1 MNPKAWQRLDWFLL
15 VVVLALVLFGA
26 AMIDSATVNSPGLED
41 YARRHLTYAAAG
53 FVLLFLVA
61 AFDYRLLTPFQ
72 WPAYLATLALL
83 LAVDVAGQQRGGAQ
97 RWLNLGFIEL
107 QPAELAK
114 GLLLVSLS
122 QFLSSRAQTLNS
134 IWTYLQYLLLLVPPV
149 GLIYLQPDL
158 GTAVSVLFISLGLL
172 FVAGLPWRYMF
183 LTAGAGLIGLPILWM
198 SLQDYMRQRI
208 LTFLNPASDP
218 QATYNVRQAL
228 IAVGSGGLVGKGYKL
243 GTQSQLHFL
252 RVRHTDF
259 IFPVIAEEL
268 GFLGAALVIVL
279 FLLLLFRLVRISLLA
294 RDMFGRLIAVGVA
307 LIVFFQAFVNIG
319 MTVGLLPVTGIP
331 LPFVSYGGTN
341 LMTFLLL
348 IGLAQSVYAYRPRR
362 VEV

>member
-1 MNPKAWQRLDWFLL
+1 MSLRAWQRLDWTLLL
-15 VVVLALVLFGA
+15 VVLLLVGFGA

-41 YARRHLTYAAAG
+41 YARRHITYAAAG
-53 FVLLFLVA
+53 FAVLLFIA

-72 WPAYLATLALL
+72 WPAYFTALALL
-83 LAVDVAGQQRGGAQ
+83 LAVDALGVQRGGAQ
-97 RWLNLGFIEL
+97 RWLDLGVIEL
-107 QPAELAK
+107 QPAELGK
-114 GLLLVSLS
+114 GLLLITFA
-122 QFLSSRAQTLNS
+122 QFLATRARRIESL
-134 IWTYLQYLLLLVPPV
+134 WTYLGYLLLLIPPV

-158 GTAVSVLFISLGLL
+158 GTAISVMFLALGLI
-172 FVAGLPWRYMF
+172 FAAGLPWRYMV
-183 LTAGAGLIGLPILWM
+183 LSAGLGIVGLPFLWF
-198 SLQDYMRQRI
+198 SLEDYMRERV
-208 LTFLNPASDP
+208 LTFLNPTTDP

-268 GFLGAALVIVL
+268 GFLGAVLIIVL
-279 FLLLLFRLVRISLLA
+279 FLILLFRLVRIGLLA
-294 RDMFGRLIAVGVA
+294 RDMFGRLIAIGVA
-307 LIVFFQAFVNIG
+307 LIIFFQAFVNIG
-319 MTVGLLPVTGIP
+319 MSVGLLPVTGIP

-341 LMTFLLL
+341 LVTFLAL
-348 IGLAQSVYAYRPRR
+348 IGLVQSVYAHRPRS

>member
-1 MNPKAWQRLDWFLL
+1 MNPKAWQRLDWLL
-15 VVVLALVLFGA
+15 LAVVFALVLFGA

-61 AFDYRLLTPFQ
+61 AFDYRLLAPFQ

-83 LAVDVAGQQRGGAQ
+83 LVVDVAGQQRGGAQ
-97 RWLNLGFIEL
+97 RWLNLGIIEL

-114 GLLLVSLS
+114 GLLLLSLS
-122 QFLSSRAQTLNS
+122 QFLAARARSLDS
-134 IWTYLQYLLLLVPPV
+134 IWTFLHYLVLLIPPV

-158 GTAVSVLFISLGLL
+158 GTAISVLFFTLGLL
-172 FVAGLPWRYMF
+172 FVAGLPWRYM
-183 LTAGAGLIGLPILWM
+183 LLSAGAGVIGLPLLWM

-228 IAVGSGGLVGKGYKL
+228 IAVGSGGLAGKGYKL

-268 GFLGAALVIVL
+268 GFLGAVLVIVL
-279 FLLLLFRLVRISLLA
+279 FLILLFRLVRISLLA
-294 RDMFGRLIAVGVA
+294 RDMFGRLLAVGVA
-307 LIVFFQAFVNIG
+307 LIIFFQAFVNIG